1 VQGMGQVIPEIHIN
15 ITVTQSMGLIL
26 KGKGI
31 ARLSYVS
38 DENCFIGIFLI
49 YLLNDLFLNS
59 P

>member
-1 VQGMGQVIPEIHIN
+1 
-15 ITVTQSMGLIL
+15 MGLIL